1 MAMSTFVHLAS
12 AEPPTAAEPAK
23 LTTHSEDLF
32 GEDFGGDWSSS
43 DGAPVRITENDGAPL
58 AVNAAMDESSIGK
71 SMAVTYNGN
80 VGMWSAAEN
89 PDGGKVRI
97 YAVCRGDCRGW
108 GLPPNC
114 AAPTNGTVAQGLR
127 EAIWMMSWQVHSRSI
142 EFAEGV
148 NRTKAVTA
156 NKAAVAAEPGAR
168 VVREVSC

>member
-80 VGMWSAAEN
+80 VGMWSAAEH
-89 PDGGKVRI
+89 PDWRNGAHLRCPL
-97 YAVCRGDCRGW
+97 CRGDCRRIA
-108 GLPPNC
+108 LHQ
-114 AAPTNGTVAQGLR
+114 PTALWHKGYAKRFG
-127 EAIWMMSWQVHSRSI
+127 
-142 EFAEGV
+142 
-148 NRTKAVTA
+148 
-156 NKAAVAAEPGAR
+156 
-168 VVREVSC
+168 